1 MADAAG
7 KKPTHTA
14 FAMKRFGPRQ
24 KFRKWLDI
32 GVAWQRENGSFQA
45 FLDRT
50 PLGGWTGFIHFE
62 PVENGVPPL
71 PPERPAEKQQP
82 EEQPDDRELFGQ

>member
-14 FAMKRFGPRQ
+14 FALKRSGRRQ
-24 KFRKWLDI
+24 QFRQWLEI
-32 GVAWQRENGSFQA
+32 GIGWQRENGSFQA
-45 FLDRT
+45 NLDRT

-62 PVENGVPPL
+62 PAGRGPPPL
-71 PPERPAEKQQP
+71 PPERPAANEHD
-82 EEQPDDRELFGQ
+82 EPDETA